1 MTAPRTLLTVAVET
15 LSSAGVPAARADAE
29 QLLAAALGLPR
40 TRLATVEAVDA
51 DTAAR
56 FAQLVARRS
65 TREPLQHLVGTVAF
79 RYVEVA
85 VGPGVFVPRPETEML
100 VDAVLP
106 VLSASPHR
114 IAVDLC
120 AGSGALALAVAD
132 EVASATVYAVERSP
146 SALHWLRRNCAG
158 SNVRVISADVADPG
172 LLAELTG
179 RVDAV
184 LANPPYVASGEDVD
198 PEVRHDPADA
208 LFAGPDGFAV
218 LPAVVSTA
226 RRLLRS
232 GGVLAAEH
240 GDRQGSAIT
249 ALLSGD
255 AGWREVVD
263 RQDLAGRP
271 RYVTAERTSSVAGH
285 HVR

>member
-29 QLLAAALGLPR
+29 QLLAAALGVPR
-40 TRLATVEAVDA
+40 TRLAAVETVDA
-51 DTAAR
+51 DTAVR
-56 FAQLVARRS
+56 FAELVTRRS
-65 TREPLQHLVGTVAF
+65 AREPLQHLVGTVAF
-79 RYVEVA
+79 RYIEVD
-85 VGPGVFVPRPETEML
+85 VGPGVFVPRPETELL

-106 VLSASPHR
+106 VLQASPHP

-132 EVASATVYAVERSP
+132 EVPSATVYAVERAP
-146 SALHWLRRNCAG
+146 SALHWLRRNCAD
-158 SNVRVISADVADPG
+158 SKVRVISADVGDASVLP
-172 LLAELTG
+172 ELTG

-184 LANPPYVASGEDVD
+184 LANPPYVGTGEDVD
-198 PEVRHDPADA
+198 PEVRHDPVDA

-232 GGVLAAEH
+232 GGVSAVEH
-240 GDRQGSAIT
+240 GDRQGTAIT

-255 AGWREVVD
+255 DRWRQVVD
-263 RQDLAGRP
+263 HRELAGRP
-271 RYVTAERTSSVAGH
+271 RYVTAERTSLADH
-285 HVR
+285 YFR

>member
-1 MTAPRTLLTVAVET
+1 VTAPRTLLTVAVET

-29 QLLAAALGLPR
+29 QLLAAALGVPR
-40 TRLATVEAVDA
+40 TRLAAVETVDA
-51 DTAAR
+51 DTAVR
-56 FAQLVARRS
+56 FAELVTRRS
-65 TREPLQHLVGTVAF
+65 AREPLQHLVGTVAF
-79 RYVEVA
+79 RYIEVA
-85 VGPGVFVPRPETEML
+85 VGPGVFVPRPETELL

-106 VLSASPHR
+106 VLRASAHP

-132 EVASATVYAVERSP
+132 EVPSATVYAVERSP
-146 SALHWLRRNCAG
+146 GALHWLRRNCAG
-158 SNVRVISADVADPG
+158 SKVQVISADVGDPS
-172 LLAELTG
+172 LLPDLAG

-184 LANPPYVASGEDVD
+184 LANPPYVGTGEDVD

-208 LFAGPDGFAV
+208 LFAGPDGLAV

-232 GGVLAAEH
+232 GGVSAVEH
-240 GDRQGSAIT
+240 GDQQGTAIT

-255 AGWREVVD
+255 DRWRQVVD
-263 RQDLAGRP
+263 HRDLAGRP
-271 RYVTAERTSSVAGH
+271 RSVTAERTSFADHYS
-285 HVR
+285 R

>member
-1 MTAPRTLLTVAVET
+1 VTAPHTLLTVAVET

-29 QLLAAALGLPR
+29 QLLAAALGVPR
-40 TRLATVEAVDA
+40 TRLAAVETVDA
-51 DTAAR
+51 DTAVR
-56 FAQLVARRS
+56 FAELVTRRS
-65 TREPLQHLVGTVAF
+65 AREPLQHLVGTVAF
-79 RYVEVA
+79 RYIEVD
-85 VGPGVFVPRPETEML
+85 VGPGVFVPRPETELL

-106 VLSASPHR
+106 VLQASPHP

-132 EVASATVYAVERSP
+132 EVPSATVYAVERSP

-158 SNVRVISADVADPG
+158 SKVRVISADVGEAS
-172 LLAELTG
+172 LLPELTG

-184 LANPPYVASGEDVD
+184 VANPPYVGTGEDVD
-198 PEVRHDPADA
+198 PEVCHDPADA
-208 LFAGPDGFAV
+208 LFAGPDGLAL

-232 GGVLAAEH
+232 GGVSAVEH
-240 GDRQGSAIT
+240 GDQQGTAIT

-255 AGWREVVD
+255 DGWRQVVD
-263 RQDLAGRP
+263 HRDLADRP
-271 RYVTAERTSSVAGH
+271 RYVTAQRTSFADHYSRG
-285 HVR
+285 

>member
-1 MTAPRTLLTVAVET
+1 VTAPRTLLTVAVET

-29 QLLAAALGLPR
+29 QLLAAALGVPR
-40 TRLATVEAVDA
+40 TRLAGVETVDA
-51 DTAAR
+51 DTAVR
-56 FAQLVARRS
+56 FAELVTRRS
-65 TREPLQHLVGTVAF
+65 AREPLQHLVGTVAF
-79 RYVEVA
+79 RYIEVA
-85 VGPGVFVPRPETEML
+85 VGPGVFVPRPETELL

-106 VLSASPHR
+106 VLRASPHP

-132 EVASATVYAVERSP
+132 EVPSATVYAVERSP

-158 SNVRVISADVADPG
+158 SKVRVISADVGDAS
-172 LLAELTG
+172 LLPELTG

-184 LANPPYVASGEDVD
+184 LANPPYVGTGEDVD

-208 LFAGPDGFAV
+208 LFAGPDGLAV

-232 GGVLAAEH
+232 GGVSAVEH
-240 GDRQGSAIT
+240 GDQQGTAIT
-249 ALLSGD
+249 ALLSRD
-255 AGWREVVD
+255 DGWRQVVD
-263 RQDLAGRP
+263 HRDLAGRP
-271 RYVTAERTSSVAGH
+271 RYVTAERTSFVDHYSG
-285 HVR
+285 

>member
-1 MTAPRTLLTVAVET
+1 VTAPHTLLTVAVET

-29 QLLAAALGLPR
+29 QLLAAALGVPR
-40 TRLATVEAVDA
+40 TRLAAVETVDA
-51 DTAAR
+51 DTAVR
-56 FAQLVARRS
+56 FAELVTRRS
-65 TREPLQHLVGTVAF
+65 AREPLQHLVGTVAF
-79 RYVEVA
+79 RYIEVD
-85 VGPGVFVPRPETEML
+85 VGPGVFVPRPETELL

-106 VLSASPHR
+106 VLRASPHP

-132 EVASATVYAVERSP
+132 EVPSATVYAVERAP

-158 SNVRVISADVADPG
+158 SKVRVISADIGDAS
-172 LLAELTG
+172 LLPELTG

-184 LANPPYVASGEDVD
+184 LANPPYVGTGEDVD

-208 LFAGPDGFAV
+208 LFAGPDGLAV

-232 GGVLAAEH
+232 GGVSAVEH
-240 GDRQGSAIT
+240 GDQQGTAIT

-255 AGWREVVD
+255 DGWRQVVD
-263 RQDLAGRP
+263 HRDLADRP
-271 RYVTAERTSSVAGH
+271 RYVTAQRTSFADHYS
-285 HVR
+285 R